1 MGVADV
7 MLGQVRSVSSVPNGQ
22 VDSCR
27 GSCFLRS
34 MHYAVRVGTHWSG
47 AQYPRDSLFKGGN
60 IQEHLVGDTWVGDT
74 STLHQCRCNVS
85 PPLTDV
91 SLTENSWM
99 LHPLD

>member
-47 AQYPRDSLFKGGN
+47 AQYPRDTLFKGRN
-60 IQEHLVGDTWVGDT
+60 IQELSVGDT
-74 STLHQCRCNVS
+74 SVGTHPPCILSGWGRECRKHFSGFFYV
-85 PPLTDV
+85 V
-91 SLTENSWM
+91 
-99 LHPLD
+99 